1 MGILN
6 FRQGRDHTI
15 RVKDCSAILNSLFF
29 FSDMKSFCR
38 IPLFLAV
45 MLMTASSLYAQEG
58 QDVYGNYYTRKMLI
72 EGQEAE
78 ELQYVRESDVV
89 WEYRIW
95 RTIDLREKFN
105 QLFYFPVEPE
115 GSMGRKNLA
124 YVLWDA
130 VKNNEITIYEDDEF
144 KIPIE
149 NDVFVE
155 RYTRADTIV
164 LEIIDENEEYEYE
177 TILVPKEF
185 NSEEIY
191 QYRLKEA
198 WFISKQITEQEVRIL
213 GMTMV
218 KDLFKERDGEKE
230 YIGTVELFWIPML
243 SRRVRNVLVRHEAYV
258 EDNIANLPSWLQIF
272 KQRKFNSFITRE
284 SNRFNRTI
292 GSYLTGIDAIMEA
305 EDIENKLLDMSIDMW
320 DY

>member
-1 MGILN
+1 
-6 FRQGRDHTI
+6 
-15 RVKDCSAILNSLFF
+15 
-29 FSDMKSFCR
+29 MKSVCR

-45 MLMTASSLYAQEG
+45 MLMTASSLYAQGG

-72 EGQEAE
+72 EGQQAD
-78 ELQYVRESDVV
+78 ELQHVRESDVV

-218 KDLFKERDGEKE
+218 KDLFKERDGERE

-243 SRRVRNVLVRHEAYV
+243 SRRVRNVLARHEAYV
-258 EDNIANLPSWLQIF
+258 EDNIANLPSWLSIF

-284 SNRFNRTI
+284 SNRYNRTI
-292 GSYLTGIDAIMEA
+292 GSYLTGIDAIIEA

>member
-1 MGILN
+1 MKGL
-6 FRQGRDHTI
+6 
-15 RVKDCSAILNSLFF
+15 VKHISVFVCLFCT
-29 FSDMKSFCR
+29 FSDA
-38 IPLFLAV
+38 LAQ
-45 MLMTASSLYAQEG
+45 SGE
-58 QDVYGNYYTRKMLI
+58 DVYGNYYTRKSLI

-78 ELQYVRESDVV
+78 ELVFVRESDVV
-89 WEYRIW
+89 WEDRIW

-105 QLFYFPVEPE
+105 QIFYYPTERE

-130 VKNNEITIYEDDEF
+130 VVNNEIPIYEDDEF

-149 NDVFVE
+149 NEVFVE

-164 LEIIDENEEYEYE
+164 LEIVDENEEYEYE

-198 WFISKQITEQEVRIL
+198 WFISKKTTEQEVRIL
-213 GMTMV
+213 GLTMV
-218 KDLFKERDGEKE
+218 KDLFKEHDGERD
-230 YIGTVELFWIPML
+230 YVGTVELFWIPMQ
-243 SRRVRNVLVRHEAYV
+243 SRRVRNMLARHEAYV
-258 EDNIANLPSWLQIF
+258 EDNIANLPSWLSIF

-284 SNRFNRTI
+284 TNRFNRTI

-305 EDIENKLLDMSIDMW
+305 ENIENKLLDISIDMW
-320 DY
+320 EY

>member
-1 MGILN
+1 MFLRGLYI
-6 FRQGRDHTI
+6 I
-15 RVKDCSAILNSLFF
+15 AIS
-29 FSDMKSFCR
+29 SFVV
-38 IPLFLAV
+38 LEV
-45 MLMTASSLYAQEG
+45 SNAQNG
-58 QDVYGNYYTRKMLI
+58 QDVYGNYYTRKSII

-78 ELQYVRESDVV
+78 ELPFVRESDVL

-95 RTIDLREKFN
+95 RTIDLRERFN
-105 QLFYFPVEPE
+105 QFFYYPTERD

-130 VKNNEITIYEDDEF
+130 VVNNEIQIYEDDEF

-149 NDVFVE
+149 NEVFVE

-164 LEIIDENEEYEYE
+164 LEIVDENEEYEYE

-198 WFISKQITEQEVRIL
+198 WFIGKQTTEQEVRIL
-213 GMTMV
+213 GLTMV
-218 KDLFKERDGEKE
+218 KDLFKERDGERD
-230 YIGTVELFWIPML
+230 YIGTVEMFWIPML
-243 SRRVRNVLVRHEAYV
+243 SRNVRNLLARHEAYF
-258 EDNIANLPSWLQIF
+258 EDNIANLPSWLSIF
-272 KQRKFNSFITRE
+272 KQRRFNSFITRE

-292 GSYLTGIDAIMEA
+292 GSYLTGIDAIMES
-305 EDIENKLLDMSIDMW
+305 EEIENKLLDISIDMW
-320 DY
+320 EY

>member
-1 MGILN
+1 
-6 FRQGRDHTI
+6 
-15 RVKDCSAILNSLFF
+15 
-29 FSDMKSFCR
+29 
-38 IPLFLAV
+38 
-45 MLMTASSLYAQEG
+45 MTASSLYAQEG

-198 WFISKQITEQEVRIL
+198 WFISKQITEPEVRIL

-218 KDLFKERDGEKE
+218 KDLFKERDGERE

-243 SRRVRNVLVRHEAYV
+243 SRRVRNVLARHEAYV
-258 EDNIANLPSWLQIF
+258 EDNIANLPSWLSIF

-284 SNRFNRTI
+284 SNRYNRTI
-292 GSYLTGIDAIMEA
+292 GSYLTGIDAIIEA

>member
-1 MGILN
+1 
-6 FRQGRDHTI
+6 
-15 RVKDCSAILNSLFF
+15 
-29 FSDMKSFCR
+29 
-38 IPLFLAV
+38 
-45 MLMTASSLYAQEG
+45 
-58 QDVYGNYYTRKMLI
+58 
-72 EGQEAE
+72 
-78 ELQYVRESDVV
+78 
-89 WEYRIW
+89 
-95 RTIDLREKFN
+95 
-105 QLFYFPVEPE
+105 
-115 GSMGRKNLA
+115 MGRKNLA

-218 KDLFKERDGEKE
+218 KDLFKERDGERE

-243 SRRVRNVLVRHEAYV
+243 SRRVRNVLARHEAYV
-258 EDNIANLPSWLQIF
+258 EDNIANLPSWLSIF

-284 SNRFNRTI
+284 SNRYNRTI
-292 GSYLTGIDAIMEA
+292 GSYLTGIDAIIEA

>member
-1 MGILN
+1 
-6 FRQGRDHTI
+6 
-15 RVKDCSAILNSLFF
+15 
-29 FSDMKSFCR
+29 
-38 IPLFLAV
+38 
-45 MLMTASSLYAQEG
+45 MTASSLYAQGG

-78 ELQYVRESDVV
+78 ELQHVRESDVV

>member
-1 MGILN
+1 MI
-6 FRQGRDHTI
+6 
-15 RVKDCSAILNSLFF
+15 
-29 FSDMKSFCR
+29 
-38 IPLFLAV
+38 
-45 MLMTASSLYAQEG
+45 MTASSLYSQEG
-58 QDVYGNYYTRKMLI
+58 QDVYGNYYTRKTLI

-78 ELQYVRESDVV
+78 ELQHVRESDVV

>member
-1 MGILN
+1 
-6 FRQGRDHTI
+6 
-15 RVKDCSAILNSLFF
+15 
-29 FSDMKSFCR
+29 
-38 IPLFLAV
+38 
-45 MLMTASSLYAQEG
+45 MLMTASSLYAQGG

-72 EGQEAE
+72 EGQQAD
-78 ELQYVRESDVV
+78 ELQHVRESDVV

-198 WFISKQITEQEVRIL
+198 WFISKQITEQERIL

-218 KDLFKERDGEKE
+218 KDLFKERDGERE

-243 SRRVRNVLVRHEAYV
+243 SRRVRNVLARHEAYV
-258 EDNIANLPSWLQIF
+258 EDNIANLPSWLSIF

-284 SNRFNRTI
+284 SNRYNRTI
-292 GSYLTGIDAIMEA
+292 GSYLTGIDAIIEA

>member
-1 MGILN
+1 MRHLCKTTILL
-6 FRQGRDHTI
+6 T
-15 RVKDCSAILNSLFF
+15 A
-29 FSDMKSFCR
+29 
-38 IPLFLAV
+38 
-45 MLMTASSLYAQEG
+45 MLMAASGLLAQEG
-58 QDVYGNYYTRKMLI
+58 QDVYGNYYTRKTLI
-72 EGQEAE
+72 EGQQAE
-78 ELQYVRESDVV
+78 ELQFVRESDVV

-230 YIGTVELFWIPML
+230 YIGTVELFWIPMM
-243 SRRVRNVLVRHEAYV
+243 SRSVRNVLARHEAYV
-258 EDNIANLPSWLQIF
+258 EDNIANLPSWLSIF

-320 DY
+320 EY

>member
-1 MGILN
+1 MK
-6 FRQGRDHTI
+6 FPRRKT
-15 RVKDCSAILNSLFF
+15 LFF
-29 FSDMKSFCR
+29 VV
-38 IPLFLAV
+38 ILV
-45 MLMTASSLYAQEG
+45 TACSVYAQGG

-78 ELQYVRESDVV
+78 ELQFVRESDVV

-105 QLFYFPVEPE
+105 QLFYFPIEPE

-185 NSEEIY
+185 NAEEIY

-243 SRRVRNVLVRHEAYV
+243 SRSVRNVLARHEAYV
-258 EDNIANLPSWLQIF
+258 EDNIANLPSWLSIF

-284 SNRFNRTI
+284 SNRYNRTI

>member
-1 MGILN
+1 MRHLGKTTLLL
-6 FRQGRDHTI
+6 T
-15 RVKDCSAILNSLFF
+15 A
-29 FSDMKSFCR
+29 
-38 IPLFLAV
+38 
-45 MLMTASSLYAQEG
+45 MLMVASGLFAQEG

-78 ELQYVRESDVV
+78 ELQFVRESDVV

-124 YVLWDA
+124 YVLWEA

-164 LEIIDENEEYEYE
+164 LEIVDENEEYEYE

-243 SRRVRNVLVRHEAYV
+243 SRSVRNVLARHEAYV
-258 EDNIANLPSWLQIF
+258 EDNIANLPSWLSIF

-284 SNRFNRTI
+284 SNRYNRTI

-320 DY
+320 EY

>member
-1 MGILN
+1 MSHITRHSTALIFILSMTMGA
-6 FRQGRDHTI
+6 F
-15 RVKDCSAILNSLFF
+15 
-29 FSDMKSFCR
+29 
-38 IPLFLAV
+38 
-45 MLMTASSLYAQEG
+45 AQSG
-58 QDVYGNYYTRKMLI
+58 NDVYGNYYTRKSII

-78 ELQYVRESDVV
+78 KLQYVRENDVI

-105 QLFYFPVEPE
+105 QLFFYPTEPE

-149 NDVFVE
+149 NDVFIE

-198 WFISKQITEQEVRIL
+198 WFISKQITEQEVRIV

-218 KDLFKERDGEKE
+218 KDLFKERDGERE

-243 SRRVRNVLVRHEAYV
+243 SSSVRNMLARHEAYV
-258 EDNIANLPSWLQIF
+258 EDNIANLPSWLSIF
-272 KQRKFNSFITRE
+272 KQRRFNSFITRE
-284 SNRFNRTI
+284 TNRFNRTI

-320 DY
+320 EY

>member
-1 MGILN
+1 MERLIKHIAIQAFLC
-6 FRQGRDHTI
+6 
-15 RVKDCSAILNSLFF
+15 CSLGGAI
-29 FSDMKSFCR
+29 
-38 IPLFLAV
+38 
-45 MLMTASSLYAQEG
+45 AQSG
-58 QDVYGNYYTRKMLI
+58 QEVYGNYYTRKSLI

-78 ELQYVRESDVV
+78 ELVFIRESDIV
-89 WEYRIW
+89 WEDRIW

-105 QLFYFPVEPE
+105 QLFYYPIERE

-130 VKNNEITIYEDDEF
+130 VVNNEIPIYEDDEF

-149 NDVFVE
+149 NEVFVE

-164 LEIIDENEEYEYE
+164 LEIVDENEEYEYE

-198 WFISKQITEQEVRIL
+198 WFISKKTTEQEVRIL
-213 GMTMV
+213 GLTMV
-218 KDLFKERDGEKE
+218 KDLFKERDGERD
-230 YIGTVELFWIPML
+230 YIGTVELFWIPMQ
-243 SRRVRNVLVRHEAYV
+243 SRSVRNLLARHEAYF
-258 EDNIANLPSWLQIF
+258 EDNIANLPSWLAIF
-272 KQRKFNSFITRE
+272 KQRRFNSFITRE
-284 SNRFNRTI
+284 TNRFNRSI

-305 EDIENKLLDMSIDMW
+305 EDIENKLLDISIDMW
-320 DY
+320 EY

>member
-1 MGILN
+1 
-6 FRQGRDHTI
+6 
-15 RVKDCSAILNSLFF
+15 
-29 FSDMKSFCR
+29 
-38 IPLFLAV
+38 

-243 SRRVRNVLVRHEAYV
+243 SRRVRNVLARHEAYV
-258 EDNIANLPSWLQIF
+258 EDNIANLPSWLSIF

-284 SNRFNRTI
+284 SNRYNRTI
-292 GSYLTGIDAIMEA
+292 GSYLTGIDAIIEA

>member
-1 MGILN
+1 
-6 FRQGRDHTI
+6 
-15 RVKDCSAILNSLFF
+15 
-29 FSDMKSFCR
+29 
-38 IPLFLAV
+38 
-45 MLMTASSLYAQEG
+45 MTASSLYAQGG

-72 EGQEAE
+72 EGQQAD
-78 ELQYVRESDVV
+78 ELQHVRESDVV

-218 KDLFKERDGEKE
+218 KDLFKERDGERE

-243 SRRVRNVLVRHEAYV
+243 SRRVRNVLARHEAYV
-258 EDNIANLPSWLQIF
+258 EDNIANLPSWLSIF

-284 SNRFNRTI
+284 SNRYNRTI
-292 GSYLTGIDAIMEA
+292 GSYLTGIDAIIEA

>member
-1 MGILN
+1 
-6 FRQGRDHTI
+6 
-15 RVKDCSAILNSLFF
+15 
-29 FSDMKSFCR
+29 
-38 IPLFLAV
+38 
-45 MLMTASSLYAQEG
+45 MTASSLYAQEG

-218 KDLFKERDGEKE
+218 KDLFKERDGERE

-243 SRRVRNVLVRHEAYV
+243 SRRVRNVLARHEAYV
-258 EDNIANLPSWLQIF
+258 EDNIANLPSWLSIF

-284 SNRFNRTI
+284 SNRYNRTI
-292 GSYLTGIDAIMEA
+292 GSYLTGIDAIIEA

>member
-1 MGILN
+1 
-6 FRQGRDHTI
+6 
-15 RVKDCSAILNSLFF
+15 
-29 FSDMKSFCR
+29 
-38 IPLFLAV
+38 
-45 MLMTASSLYAQEG
+45 MLMTASSLYAQGG

-72 EGQEAE
+72 VGQQAD
-78 ELQYVRESDVV
+78 ELQHVRESDVV

-218 KDLFKERDGEKE
+218 KDLFKERDGERE

-243 SRRVRNVLVRHEAYV
+243 SRRVRNVLARHEAYV
-258 EDNIANLPSWLQIF
+258 EDNIANLPSWLSIF

-284 SNRFNRTI
+284 SNRYNRTI
-292 GSYLTGIDAIMEA
+292 GSYLTGIDAIIEA

>member
-1 MGILN
+1 
-6 FRQGRDHTI
+6 
-15 RVKDCSAILNSLFF
+15 
-29 FSDMKSFCR
+29 MKSFCR

-45 MLMTASSLYAQEG
+45 MIMTASSLYAQEG
-58 QDVYGNYYTRKMLI
+58 QDVYGNYYTRKTLI

-78 ELQYVRESDVV
+78 ELQHVRESDVV

>member
-1 MGILN
+1 
-6 FRQGRDHTI
+6 
-15 RVKDCSAILNSLFF
+15 
-29 FSDMKSFCR
+29 
-38 IPLFLAV
+38 
-45 MLMTASSLYAQEG
+45 MLMAASGLLAQEG
-58 QDVYGNYYTRKMLI
+58 QDVYGNYYTRKTLI
-72 EGQEAE
+72 EGQQAE
-78 ELQYVRESDVV
+78 ELQFVRESDVV

-144 KIPIE
+144 KVPIE

-243 SRRVRNVLVRHEAYV
+243 SRSVRNVLARHEAYV

-320 DY
+320 EY

>member
-1 MGILN
+1 MRHLCKTTILL
-6 FRQGRDHTI
+6 T
-15 RVKDCSAILNSLFF
+15 A
-29 FSDMKSFCR
+29 
-38 IPLFLAV
+38 
-45 MLMTASSLYAQEG
+45 MLMAASGLLAQEG
-58 QDVYGNYYTRKMLI
+58 QDVYGNYYTRKTLI
-72 EGQEAE
+72 EGQQAE
-78 ELQYVRESDVV
+78 ELQFVRESDVV

-144 KIPIE
+144 KVPIE

-243 SRRVRNVLVRHEAYV
+243 SRSVRNVLARHEAYV

-320 DY
+320 EY

>member
-1 MGILN
+1 
-6 FRQGRDHTI
+6 
-15 RVKDCSAILNSLFF
+15 
-29 FSDMKSFCR
+29 
-38 IPLFLAV
+38 
-45 MLMTASSLYAQEG
+45 MTASSLYAQGG

-72 EGQEAE
+72 EGQQAD
-78 ELQYVRESDVV
+78 ELQHVRESDVV

-243 SRRVRNVLVRHEAYV
+243 SRRVRNVLARHEAYV
-258 EDNIANLPSWLQIF
+258 EDNIANLPSWLSIF

-284 SNRFNRTI
+284 SNRYNRTI
-292 GSYLTGIDAIMEA
+292 GSYLTGIDAIIEA

>member
-1 MGILN
+1 
-6 FRQGRDHTI
+6 
-15 RVKDCSAILNSLFF
+15 
-29 FSDMKSFCR
+29 
-38 IPLFLAV
+38 
-45 MLMTASSLYAQEG
+45 MLMTASSLYAQGG

-72 EGQEAE
+72 EGQQAD
-78 ELQYVRESDVV
+78 ELQHVRESDVV

-258 EDNIANLPSWLQIF
+258 EDNIANQPSWLQIF
-272 KQRKFNSFITRE
+272 KQRKFNSLITRE

>member
-1 MGILN
+1 
-6 FRQGRDHTI
+6 
-15 RVKDCSAILNSLFF
+15 
-29 FSDMKSFCR
+29 
-38 IPLFLAV
+38 
-45 MLMTASSLYAQEG
+45 MTACSVYAQGG

-78 ELQYVRESDVV
+78 ELQFVRESDVV

-243 SRRVRNVLVRHEAYV
+243 SRRVRNVLARHEAYV
-258 EDNIANLPSWLQIF
+258 EDNIANLPSWLSIF

-284 SNRFNRTI
+284 SNRYNRTI
-292 GSYLTGIDAIMEA
+292 GSYLTGIDAILEA
-305 EDIENKLLDMSIDMW
+305 EEIENKLLDMSIDMW

>member
-1 MGILN
+1 
-6 FRQGRDHTI
+6 
-15 RVKDCSAILNSLFF
+15 
-29 FSDMKSFCR
+29 
-38 IPLFLAV
+38 
-45 MLMTASSLYAQEG
+45 MLTTASSLYAQGG

-72 EGQEAE
+72 EGQQAD
-78 ELQYVRESDVV
+78 ELQHVRESDVV

-218 KDLFKERDGEKE
+218 KDLFKERDGERE

-243 SRRVRNVLVRHEAYV
+243 SRRVRNVLARHEAYV
-258 EDNIANLPSWLQIF
+258 EDNIANLPSWLSIF

-284 SNRFNRTI
+284 SNRYNRTI
-292 GSYLTGIDAIMEA
+292 GSYLTGIDAIIEA

>member
-1 MGILN
+1 
-6 FRQGRDHTI
+6 
-15 RVKDCSAILNSLFF
+15 
-29 FSDMKSFCR
+29 
-38 IPLFLAV
+38 
-45 MLMTASSLYAQEG
+45 MLAQEG
-58 QDVYGNYYTRKMLI
+58 QDVYGNYYTRKTLI
-72 EGQEAE
+72 EGQQAE
-78 ELQYVRESDVV
+78 ELQFVRESDVV

-144 KIPIE
+144 KVPIE

-243 SRRVRNVLVRHEAYV
+243 SRSVRNVLARHEAYV

-320 DY
+320 EY

>member
-1 MGILN
+1 MKSLRRI
-6 FRQGRDHTI
+6 
-15 RVKDCSAILNSLFF
+15 ALFF
-29 FSDMKSFCR
+29 
-38 IPLFLAV
+38 AV
-45 MLMTASSLYAQEG
+45 ILVTACSVYAQGG

-78 ELQYVRESDVV
+78 ELQFVRESDVV

-243 SRRVRNVLVRHEAYV
+243 SRRVRNVLARHEAYV
-258 EDNIANLPSWLQIF
+258 EDNIANLPSWLSIF

-284 SNRFNRTI
+284 SNRYNRTI

-305 EDIENKLLDMSIDMW
+305 EEIENKLLDMSIDMW

>member
-1 MGILN
+1 
-6 FRQGRDHTI
+6 
-15 RVKDCSAILNSLFF
+15 
-29 FSDMKSFCR
+29 
-38 IPLFLAV
+38 
-45 MLMTASSLYAQEG
+45 MLMTASSLYAQGG

-72 EGQEAE
+72 EGQQAD
-78 ELQYVRESDVV
+78 ELQHVRESDVV

-218 KDLFKERDGEKE
+218 KDLFKERDGERE

-243 SRRVRNVLVRHEAYV
+243 SRRVRNVLARHEAYV
-258 EDNIANLPSWLQIF
+258 EDNIANLPSWLSIF

-284 SNRFNRTI
+284 SNRYNRTI
-292 GSYLTGIDAIMEA
+292 GSYLTGIDAIIEA

>member
-1 MGILN
+1 MKSLRRI
-6 FRQGRDHTI
+6 T
-15 RVKDCSAILNSLFF
+15 LFF
-29 FSDMKSFCR
+29 
-38 IPLFLAV
+38 AV
-45 MLMTASSLYAQEG
+45 ILVTACSVYAQGG

-78 ELQYVRESDVV
+78 ELQFVRESDVV

-243 SRRVRNVLVRHEAYV
+243 SRRVRNVLARHEAYV
-258 EDNIANLPSWLQIF
+258 EDNIANLPSWLSIF

-284 SNRFNRTI
+284 SNRYNRTI

-305 EDIENKLLDMSIDMW
+305 EEIENKLLDMSIDMW

>member
-1 MGILN
+1 
-6 FRQGRDHTI
+6 
-15 RVKDCSAILNSLFF
+15 
-29 FSDMKSFCR
+29 MKRLC
-38 IPLFLAV
+38 
-45 MLMTASSLYAQEG
+45 LYIVITLSCFVSGNIFAQPG
-58 QDVYGNYYTRKMLI
+58 QDVYGNYYTRKSII
-72 EGQEAE
+72 EGQEAD
-78 ELQYVRESDVV
+78 ELMFVRESDVV

-130 VKNNEITIYEDDEF
+130 VVNNEIQIYEDDEF

-155 RYTRADTIV
+155 RYTRSDTIV
-164 LEIIDENEEYEYE
+164 LEIVDENEEYEYE

-198 WFISKQITEQEVRIL
+198 WFIGKQSTEQEVRIL

-243 SRRVRNVLVRHEAYV
+243 SRSVRNVLVRHEAYV
-258 EDNIANLPSWLQIF
+258 EDNIANLPSWLSIF

-320 DY
+320 EY

>member
-1 MGILN
+1 
-6 FRQGRDHTI
+6 
-15 RVKDCSAILNSLFF
+15 
-29 FSDMKSFCR
+29 MKSFCR

-45 MLMTASSLYAQEG
+45 MIMTASNLYSQEG
-58 QDVYGNYYTRKMLI
+58 QDVYGNYYTRKTLI

-78 ELQYVRESDVV
+78 ELQHVRESDVV

>member
-1 MGILN
+1 MI
-6 FRQGRDHTI
+6 
-15 RVKDCSAILNSLFF
+15 
-29 FSDMKSFCR
+29 
-38 IPLFLAV
+38 
-45 MLMTASSLYAQEG
+45 MTASSLYAQEG
-58 QDVYGNYYTRKMLI
+58 QDVYGNYYTRKTLI

-78 ELQYVRESDVV
+78 ELQHVRESDVV

-230 YIGTVELFWIPML
+230 YIGTVELFWIPMM
-243 SRRVRNVLVRHEAYV
+243 SRSVRNVLARHEAYV
-258 EDNIANLPSWLQIF
+258 EDNIANLPSWLSIF

-320 DY
+320 EY

>member
-1 MGILN
+1 
-6 FRQGRDHTI
+6 
-15 RVKDCSAILNSLFF
+15 
-29 FSDMKSFCR
+29 MKSFCR

-45 MLMTASSLYAQEG
+45 MIMTASSLYAQEG
-58 QDVYGNYYTRKMLI
+58 QDVYGNYYTRKTLI

-78 ELQYVRESDVV
+78 ELQHVRESDVV

-198 WFISKQITEQEVRIL
+198 WFIIKQITEQEVRIL

>member
-1 MGILN
+1 
-6 FRQGRDHTI
+6 
-15 RVKDCSAILNSLFF
+15 
-29 FSDMKSFCR
+29 
-38 IPLFLAV
+38 
-45 MLMTASSLYAQEG
+45 MTASSLYAQGG

-72 EGQEAE
+72 EGQQAD
-78 ELQYVRESDVV
+78 ELQHVRESDVV

-213 GMTMV
+213 GMT
-218 KDLFKERDGEKE
+218 
-230 YIGTVELFWIPML
+230 TVSVSISVPLSCSGYPCSHAACAMCWPATKPML
-243 SRRVRNVLVRHEAYV
+243 
-258 EDNIANLPSWLQIF
+258 
-272 KQRKFNSFITRE
+272 
-284 SNRFNRTI
+284 RTI
-292 GSYLTGIDAIMEA
+292 SPTCPRGFPSSSNASSTRSSHASRTA
-305 EDIENKLLDMSIDMW
+305 TTAP
-320 DY
+320 

>member
-1 MGILN
+1 MI
-6 FRQGRDHTI
+6 
-15 RVKDCSAILNSLFF
+15 
-29 FSDMKSFCR
+29 
-38 IPLFLAV
+38 
-45 MLMTASSLYAQEG
+45 MTASSLYAQEG
-58 QDVYGNYYTRKMLI
+58 QDVYGNYYTRKTLI

-78 ELQYVRESDVV
+78 ELQHVRESDVV